1 MLLEKGSRGLWDNM
15 KKAFASALFITF
27 VSIGVTWALMWLFAQ
42 NAYGFVPA
50 AAMLKSA
57 IVSILIAFPTGWL
70 LEDQKKQLSET
81 TDRLRESQRML
92 RSTLEEMKRSSQYDC
107 LTSVLNRGT
116 FFEKLEKLQDV
127 GVDGAV
133 LMIDA
138 DDFKSINDR
147 FGHATGDRA
156 LKIIADS
163 ISIALGANDLVG
175 RLGGEEFAVFLH
187 GADQLEAEITAEKI
201 RKNISDFEF
210 WATDYRLHP
219 LSVSI
224 GGDMLTSFSTMLE
237 SLARADYCL
246 YVAKRRGKN
255 SCAFADHRKA
265 KPDGSSPKD
274 QFAA

>member
-1 MLLEKGSRGLWDNM
+1 MGPEKSSRGLRDKM

-27 VSIGVTWALMWLFAQ
+27 VAIGVTWALMWLFAQ

-50 AAMLKSA
+50 SAMLKSA

-70 LEDQKKQLSET
+70 LEDQKKQLSDT

-92 RSTLEEMKRSSQYDC
+92 RQTLEEMKRSSQYDC

-116 FFEKLEKLQDV
+116 FFEKLEKLQDA
-127 GVDGAV
+127 GANGAV

-156 LKIIADS
+156 LKILADS
-163 ISIALGANDLVG
+163 ISIVLGGNDLVG

-187 GADQLEAEITAEKI
+187 EANRLEAEMTAEKI
-201 RKNISDFEF
+201 RRSICEFEF
-210 WATDYRLHP
+210 WATDYRAHP

-224 GGDMLTSFSTMLE
+224 GGDMLTPFNTMLE
-237 SLARADYCL
+237 ALAGADNCL
-246 YVAKRRGKN
+246 YVAKRNGKN
-255 SCAFADHRKA
+255 SCAFAAPRKPNGEGA
-265 KPDGSSPKD
+265 KTSG

>member
-1 MLLEKGSRGLWDNM
+1 M

-27 VSIGVTWALMWLFAQ
+27 VAIGVTWALMWLFAQ

-50 AAMLKSA
+50 TAMLKSA

-70 LEDQKKQLSET
+70 LEDQKKQLSDT
-81 TDRLRESQRML
+81 TDRLRESQRLL
-92 RSTLEEMKRSSQYDC
+92 RQTLEEMKRSSQYDC

-116 FFEKLEKLQDV
+116 FFEKLERLQDA
-127 GVDGAV
+127 GAEGAV

-138 DDFKSINDR
+138 DDFKAINDR

-163 ISIALGANDLVG
+163 ISITLGGNDLVG

-187 GADQLEAEITAEKI
+187 GADRLEAEMTAEKI
-201 RKNISDFEF
+201 RKTISDFEF

-224 GGDMLTSFSTMLE
+224 GGDMLSSFSTMLE
-237 SLARADYCL
+237 ALARADHCL
-246 YVAKRRGKN
+246 YFAKRHGKN
-255 SCAFADHRKA
+255 SCAFADQRKI
-265 KPDGSSPKD
+265 KRDVDGSSG